1 MTILERRLAAEWELL
16 LQLADRNPG
25 RLSSLQAD
33 GAVLSLRLHGPTA
46 MPADAATHPG
56 LVSIHA
62 IRIEF
67 PVHFPAVP
75 MELFLETPVFHPNIH
90 PETGFVCLW
99 DRHRVSNTVEH
110 ALHKTVA
117 MLAGEL
123 RNTNSIHVMQPEA
136 LDHPVRTQP
145 MPLLGVNYDAGPADA
160 GPASDLHTST
170 VRRQRLQ

>member
-1 MTILERRLAAEWELL
+1 VRSLSIFERRLAAEWDLL
-16 LQLADRNPG
+16 LQLADRNRG
-25 RLSSLQAD
+25 RLSRMQVD
-33 GAVLSLRLHGPTA
+33 GAVLSLHLHGPA
-46 MPADAATHPG
+46 AAPADPATQPR
-56 LVSIHA
+56 LVSVHA

-75 MELFLETPVFHPNIH
+75 MEMFLQTPVFHPNVH

-136 LDHPVRTQP
+136 LEHPVRTEP
-145 MPLLGVNYDAGPADA
+145 MPLLGVTYDPLPSNDLGSPA
-160 GPASDLHTST
+160 